1 VKRLE
6 KNMLNEITQDAS
18 ERMQKSLDALVN
30 NFKKIRTGRAHPS
43 ILEGVQVSYYGS
55 DVPLSQVANISV
67 EDGRTLSIVP
77 WEKPMVPVIEKA
89 IMSSNLGLNP
99 ATAGENIRVPMP
111 PLTEETR
118 KGYIKQARSEA
129 ENARVSVRNVRR
141 DANGDLK
148 DLLKE
153 KEITEDDQRRGE
165 DQIQKITDKYVAEV
179 DALLEQKEKDLM
191 EI

>member
-1 VKRLE
+1 
-6 KNMLNEITQDAS
+6 MLNEITQDAD
-18 ERMQKSLDALVN
+18 ERMQKSVETLVIQ
-30 NFKKIRTGRAHPS
+30 FKKIRTGRAHPS
-43 ILEGVQVSYYGS
+43 ILEGVYVSYYGS

-89 IMSSNLGLNP
+89 IMTSDLGLNP

-118 KGYIKQARSEA
+118 KGYIKQARQEA
-129 ENARVSVRNVRR
+129 ENTRVSVRNIRR
-141 DANGDLK
+141 DANSSLK

-153 KEITEDDQRRGE
+153 KEITEDDEHRGE
-165 DQIQKITDKYVAEV
+165 DQIQKLTNKHVAEI
-179 DALLEQKEKDLM
+179 DSLLEQKEKDLM

>member
-1 VKRLE
+1 
-6 KNMLNEITQDAS
+6 MLNEITQDAS

-99 ATAGENIRVPMP
+99 ATAGENIRVPIP